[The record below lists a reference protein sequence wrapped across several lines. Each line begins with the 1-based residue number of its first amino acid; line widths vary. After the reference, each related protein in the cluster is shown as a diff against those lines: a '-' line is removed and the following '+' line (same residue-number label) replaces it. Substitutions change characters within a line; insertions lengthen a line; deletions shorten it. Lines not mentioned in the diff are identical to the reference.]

1 MSVGPKGHA
10 IVHTVSRGSTLII
23 AVLAS
28 LLILLGVYS
37 TPLLN
42 LIRTTMT
49 KREAQDLSSVTNV
62 NREPAFSLTA
72 FQISSVEASK
82 STLEASPKG

>member
-1 MSVGPKGHA
+1 MSIGPEGHA

-49 KREAQDLSSVTNV
+49 EREAQDLSSVTNV
-62 NREPAFSLTA
+62 NREPAFLR
-72 FQISSVEASK
+72 
-82 STLEASPKG
+82 LN